1 MAQARTI
8 LGFGGS
14 IIISRNKQVQRQT
27 CMVFFGVREEE
38 NVSENVRIS
47 QLLLLVGF
55 LGSGLEAVKI
65 LSLSLSLQVLCVAI
79 QDGVERERRTE
90 KGVYWCIEF
99 PVQ

>member
-1 MAQARTI
+1 MAQARNI

-65 LSLSLSLQVLCVAI
+65 LSLSLQVLCVAI

>member
-1 MAQARTI
+1 MAQARNI

-65 LSLSLSLQVLCVAI
+65 LSLSLFKYCVLLYKT
-79 QDGVERERRTE
+79 G
-90 KGVYWCIEF
+90 
-99 PVQ
+99 